1 MADKEMRIKVRVDN
15 SDYTSKMKDMEG
27 TQSRLGK
34 SAEQSTGIFG
44 KFFNKLTGGA
54 SLANSSMLG
63 LGRSFLSTSVGF
75 GTLTAAATP
84 MAAAVMGAAEA
95 TKAAGRF
102 AIDSIK
108 DYSNFEGTLKQVQI
122 IAGGTQADMDMLG
135 DTAIEI
141 GGKTSKGAQE
151 VAEAMVDFAKLG
163 FTAKETSE
171 AMKGIVYAAEASGS
185 GVQETAGIVA
195 TALNV
200 WNLEASK
207 AEHVADVLAK
217 TANETAADMQD
228 MGYVLQY
235 AGSSASL
242 AGASLEDLS
251 AMAGIMADN
260 GIKGSKAGTSLRTA
274 FTNLINPTDGAAA
287 AMESLGVQFKDAEG
301 KARPTMDVIYDLQ
314 DAVKG
319 MDDIQIQELS
329 TILFGKPGAAGM
341 SFVLKSTKEQVQDLS
356 KALVDSTGT
365 AAKQAAEMRET
376 MAGQLDQLGD
386 SVDAIKLKIGRAFTD
401 MFALDA
407 VKGFN
412 KALDGVDEGLSNFG
426 KGFKRTSDLLETSN
440 GLISGTKDANKF
452 VNAVRDAGTNL
463 ANIDFQESLAQ
474 SQVWGIG
481 LTNRAYETNEVMYQL
496 NKNIKEFDFLPDDW
510 EGKWGQASTIL
521 KDSVGQM
528 ELKLASAA
536 AKGKHG
542 GEADISG
549 IMNQTIQENLPA
561 LQSALDEQVAVFGTA
576 NQSRLDALQTFFA
589 NEKTITDEQKAQL
602 MQGELVHGQQLSD
615 TIQAN
620 NNKILEL
627 YQSMGQQDY
636 AQRQETGAAITA
648 LQQQNSEI
656 LQNIAQVESGSIV
669 ETLRAQASSTGTI
682 TQQMANEAIAAANQ
696 QYTETVAAA
705 SKQYTESVNAIN
717 SMSDEEIAA
726 AGFTKEQ
733 LIEKARQQMVGTV
746 DHAKTQKEQTVGE
759 IQKIADKSEEV
770 DGTHIQI
777 NADADTSSA
786 MEELGQLAARI
797 NDVFRAFGETAG
809 KIQGGIDGFES
820 KLRQADKWVAGK
832 VGGIFKARGGL
843 TSGVGYG
850 IGGGNAQYSPMAT
863 AVGVGTQLGQGGI
876 NQGVIHNE
884 RGREVTMPIQNAT
897 YMRPFAAAVAN
908 ELQAMG
914 GGIGGGGVQEVIVPL
929 YINDREF
936 ARATNKAMT
945 EEQQRVKRIAN
956 RAVGKK

>member
-27 TQSRLGK
+27 TQARLGK

-63 LGRSFLSTSVGF
+63 LGKSFLSTSVGF

-386 SVDAIKLKIGRAFTD
+386 SVDAIKLKVGRAFTD

-426 KGFKRTSDLLETSN
+426 NGFKRTSDLLETSN

-452 VNAVRDAGTNL
+452 VEAVRDAGTNL
-463 ANIDFQESLAQ
+463 TNIPFQESLAQ

-481 LTNRAYETNEVMYQL
+481 ISKRAYETNEVMYQL
-496 NKNIKEFDFLPDDW
+496 NKSIKEFDFLPDDW

-536 AKGKHG
+536 AKGKAG

-549 IMNQTIQENLPA
+549 IMNQTIQENL
-561 LQSALDEQVAVFGTA
+561 SSLDEQVAVFGTA

-589 NEKTITDEQKAQL
+589 NEKTLTDEQKAQL
-602 MQGELVHGQQLSD
+602 MQGELTHGQQLSD
-615 TIQAN
+615 TIQSN
-620 NNKILEL
+620 NNQILEL
-627 YQSMGQQDY
+627 YKSLGQQDY
-636 AQRQETGAAITA
+636 AQRQETGAAINA

-656 LQNIAQVESGSIV
+656 LQNIAQVESGSII
-669 ETLRAQASSTGTI
+669 ETLKAQASSTGTI
-682 TQQMANEAIAAANQ
+682 TQQMANESIAAANQ

-777 NADADTSSA
+777 DADADTSSA
-786 MEELGQLAARI
+786 MENLGVLAGKI
-797 NDVFRAFGETAG
+797 NDVFNAFSNTMGNIQG
-809 KIQGGIDGFES
+809 KINGFES
-820 KLRQADKWVAGK
+820 KLKAGDKWVAEK

-914 GGIGGGGVQEVIVPL
+914 GGLGGGGVQEVIVPL